1 MMLMIIGKKDQGK
14 MNNGINIIALLSNVS
29 VVNKNS
35 YVVHKIV
42 LLYHHFTNI
51 YTLT

>member
-1 MMLMIIGKKDQGK
+1 
-14 MNNGINIIALLSNVS
+14 MNNGINIIVLLSNVVS

-42 LLYHHFTNI
+42 LLYHHFTSI